1 MKEDS
6 TNKEQFAK
14 LYYRTMASLELK
26 TPAEKIL
33 FTIIDCFP
41 HGQYK
46 GSLDYLMRMTGIA
59 NKRTLLKYLNYMID
73 IGLLKKDKVN
83 GRKVYY
89 TVLRRPSITPA
100 ETSTNDIDI
109 LNMLNITGQI

>member
-1 MKEDS
+1 MKEDN

-41 HGQYK
+41 YGQYK

-59 NKRTLLKYLNYMID
+59 NKRTLLKYLSYMVD
-73 IGLLKKDKVN
+73 IGLLKKDKIN
-83 GRKVYY
+83 GRKVHY
-89 TVLRRPSITPA
+89 TVLRRPSIAPV
-100 ETSTNDIDI
+100 ETSTDDIDI
-109 LNMLNITGQI
+109 LNILNITGQI